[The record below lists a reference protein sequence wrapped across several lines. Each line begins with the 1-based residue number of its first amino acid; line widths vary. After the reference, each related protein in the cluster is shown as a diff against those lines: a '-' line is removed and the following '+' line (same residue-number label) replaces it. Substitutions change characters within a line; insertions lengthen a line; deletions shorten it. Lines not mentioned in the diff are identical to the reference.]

1 MQPEGNREE
10 CGLPPAHAPF
20 GAGGPNAPQRLT
32 ETQRTVAEATA
43 LVDRSV
49 EALAVAPSGA
59 RFVHGALAVCSVL
72 PTALILFIP
81 LMGMMRGTHRAIQA
95 RAGIWYLLD
104 GWAYLCIA
112 AAGWAAATTAGS
124 LVGAALRVA
133 PPNGRA
139 DRQLGWPVILGFRG
153 TFLVAVAFLFVF
165 EARVLV
171 AILRAMNAAIRFQAH
186 AYPARLLPGRLM
198 SFGISAPGQQS
209 SGQLPAIGGIGIK
222 GGAIA
227 ALVIVCVV
235 CFTVAA
241 MMAYVG

>member
-1 MQPEGNREE
+1 
-10 CGLPPAHAPF
+10 
-20 GAGGPNAPQRLT
+20 
-32 ETQRTVAEATA
+32 
-43 LVDRSV
+43 VDRSV
-49 EALAVAPSGA
+49 EALTVAPSGA
-59 RFVHGALAVCSVL
+59 IFLHGALAVCSVL

-81 LMGMMRGTHRAIQA
+81 LMGMMRGSQRGCQA

-112 AAGWAAATTAGS
+112 AAGWAAATMAGS

-133 PPNGRA
+133 PPDGRA
-139 DRQLGWPVILGFRG
+139 DRQLGWPVILGFWG

-171 AILRAMNAAIRFQAH
+171 TILRAMNAAIRFQAH

-198 SFGISAPGQQS
+198 SFGSSAPGQQS

-227 ALVIVCVV
+227 ALVIVFVA
-235 CFTVAA
+235 CFGIAA